1 MIAGLTYMVTSAL
14 IFYQIGV
21 IMIAVTQKKHAEL
34 VQNNAAFVV
43 SNSNFYFIS
52 G

>member
-21 IMIAVTQKKHAEL
+21 KVIAVTQKKPAEL
-34 VQNNAAFVV
+34 ALNNAAFVV
-43 SNSNFYFIS
+43 NIIYFYFIS